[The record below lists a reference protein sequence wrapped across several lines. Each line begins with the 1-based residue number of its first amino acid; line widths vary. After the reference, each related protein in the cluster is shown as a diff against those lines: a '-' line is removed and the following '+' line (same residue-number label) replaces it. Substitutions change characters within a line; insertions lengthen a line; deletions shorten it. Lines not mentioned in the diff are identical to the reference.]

1 MEIFGILIL
10 LIARAVSGVSGTEAF
25 YVAAIVAVAAGLTGD
40 VMNDFRS
47 GYILHSD
54 PKAQWYGEFIGGVIG
69 AVVAVGVML
78 VLVSAYGGSV
88 FGSEMFPA
96 AQAAAV
102 ASVVGGIANVPVFF
116 GGLIAS
122 IVIYF
127 ITPRFTMLGLG
138 IYLPFYLSLT
148 ACLGGFIRFVVEKA
162 APKFAAGSTGNVIA
176 SGLLAGEGFLGVV
189 IALYQAVTILMNA

>member
-1 MEIFGILIL
+1 
-10 LIARAVSGVSGTEAF
+10 
-25 YVAAIVAVAAGLTGD
+25 
-40 VMNDFRS
+40 
-47 GYILHSD
+47 
-54 PKAQWYGEFIGGVIG
+54 
-69 AVVAVGVML
+69 
-78 VLVSAYGGSV
+78 
-88 FGSEMFPA
+88 MFPA

-122 IVIYF
+122 IIIYF

-162 APKFAAGSTGNVIA
+162 APKFAQGSTGTVIA
-176 SGLLAGEGFLGVV
+176 SGLLAGEGFFGVV
-189 IALYQAVTILMNA
+189 IALYQAATILMST